1 VSAGLQTQTAGDGRG
16 DAHGIH
22 PTSAYPKKRCKDN
35 QMRDQFMSHNR
46 APARRANVAK
56 PMRKATGVVLMSA
69 FVILLGLCTVG
80 SAVAEDGV
88 GLAPGIPS
96 AKDYRVQPGDSLY
109 ISVWR
114 EETLQREVT
123 VQPDGGIRF
132 PLVGEIDASGLSLAE
147 VEQAVAA
154 RLGQFIPEPVVS
166 VSLLQSLGNRIYV
179 LGRVNNPGE
188 YVVSRNVDVLQA
200 LALAGGMTP
209 FAKQKDIR
217 ILRGQEAA
225 QRVFKFNFVEV
236 KKGNNLAQNIVLMP
250 GDTVVVP

>member
-1 VSAGLQTQTAGDGRG
+1 MTRCNRQQIRTTTYAAARSTATP
-16 DAHGIH
+16 A
-22 PTSAYPKKRCKDN
+22 K
-35 QMRDQFMSHNR
+35 
-46 APARRANVAK
+46 ARRRLHEVGQLAALGMLLALWCVA
-56 PMRKATGVVLMSA
+56 
-69 FVILLGLCTVG
+69 TVG
-80 SAVAEDGV
+80 ADEAAALE
-88 GLAPGIPS
+88 PS
-96 AKDYRVQPGDSLY
+96 ILSGTDYQVQPGDSMF

-132 PLVGEIDASGLSLAE
+132 PLAGEIDATGLSLAE
-147 VEQAVAA
+147 IEQAVAA
-154 RLGQFIPEPVVS
+154 RLSQFIPEPVVS

-200 LALAGGMTP
+200 LALAGGLTP

-217 ILRGQEAA
+217 IIRGQEGA
-225 QRVFKFNFVEV
+225 QRVFHFDFAEV
-236 KKGNNLAQNIVLMP
+236 KKGQDLQQNILLRP